1 MKTLTDLARS
11 IEAAIKAAE
20 ATLDVAADV
29 EPHGHRVEMVKTQI
43 EAAKDVLVKARGF
56 CAAKASGTFS
66 AAELAGLKPKK
77 P

>member
-1 MKTLTDLARS
+1 MKTLADLSRS

-20 ATLDVAADV
+20 ATLDVVADV
-29 EPHGHRVEMVKTQI
+29 EPHGHRIEMVRSQV
-43 EAAKDVLVKARGF
+43 EAARDVLVKARGF

-66 AAELAGLKPKK
+66 VAELTGIKPKK